1 MIKRT
6 LKLFVSLT
14 LAVFLLLSVPIL
26 SVGCASG
33 GGEQSQTPKGV
44 LTINV
49 LPSNAVIGLQEFPF
63 PTYTAV
69 SASGDDISA
78 LVEITGSSAAVIDRE
93 SGKAVFK
100 EDGAHTLTYSVVDPA
115 TGERMAHSIT
125 VQRYRQ
131 LFSFCDLGGELSQ
144 YATASEQFAVSVNSG
159 QGVGVFNLPASD
171 LYYAETYINATT
183 ATAFSVGMSHVE
195 FLGDGAHSWLA
206 SLISATDGMKNKFYV
221 ESGGLTEVFGASSS
235 TGLSVGQGFKYAVA
249 RKGNVFYAFVNDKL
263 VGKYVNTALAE
274 KMTIPA
280 ILTVAKDGGDFVSAG
295 GVKFMQIDYCD
306 GNIAQEK
313 ITELLD
319 GKLGSDIEIDVGD
332 TNWGDY
338 DEPLN

>member
-33 GGEQSQTPKGV
+33 GGESQPPKGV
-44 LTINV
+44 LTVNATA
-49 LPSNAVIGLQEFPF
+49 LNAVVGLQEFLL

-78 LVEITGSSAAVIDRE
+78 LVEITGGQAVVIDRE

-115 TGERMAHSIT
+115 TGVRMAYSVT

-131 LFSFCDLGGELSQ
+131 LFSFCNLGGELSQ
-144 YATASEQFAVSVNSG
+144 YATASEQYAVSVNSG

-171 LYYAETYINATT
+171 LYYAEAYINATT
-183 ATAFSVGMSHVE
+183 ATEFSAGMSHVE
-195 FLGDGAHSWLA
+195 FLSDSAHSWLA

-221 ESGGLTEVFGASSS
+221 ESGGLTEVIGASASS
-235 TGLSVGQGFKYAVA
+235 GLSAGQGFKYAVA

-263 VGKYVNTALAE
+263 VGKYVDTALAE

-280 ILTVAKDGGDFVSAG
+280 ILTVAESGGDFVSAG
-295 GVKFMQIDYCD
+295 GVKFTQIDYYD
-306 GNIAQEK
+306 GIAAQEK
-313 ITELLD
+313 ITNLLE

-332 TNWGDY
+332 TNWGEY

>member
-14 LAVFLLLSVPIL
+14 LALFLLLSIPLL

-33 GGEQSQTPKGV
+33 GGESQTPKGILSV
-44 LTINV
+44 SNV
-49 LPSNAVIGLQEFPF
+49 VSCAVVGEQEFQL

-69 SASGDDISA
+69 SANGDDISA
-78 LVEITGSSAAVIDRE
+78 LVEITGGRAAVIDRG
-93 SGKAVFK
+93 SGKVVFK

-115 TGERMAHSIT
+115 TGERMVHSIT

-131 LFSFCDLGGELSQ
+131 LFSFCDLGGDLSQ
-144 YATASEQFAVSVNSG
+144 HATASEQYATSVNSG

-171 LYYAETYINATT
+171 LYYAEAYINATT
-183 ATAFSVGMSHVE
+183 ATEFGAGMSHVE
-195 FLGDGAHSWLA
+195 FLGDGAHSMLA
-206 SLISATDGMKNKFYV
+206 SMISATDGMKNKFYV
-221 ESGGLTEVFGASSS
+221 ESGGLTEVIGACASS
-235 TGLSVGQGFKYAVA
+235 GLSVGQGFKYAVA
-249 RKGNVFYAFVNDKL
+249 RNGNVFYAFVNDKL
-263 VGKYVNTALAE
+263 VGKYVDTALAE

-280 ILTVAKDGGDFVSAG
+280 ILTVAKSGGDFVAAG
-295 GVKFMQIDYCD
+295 GVKFTQIDYYD
-306 GNIAQEK
+306 GSEAQEK
-313 ITELLD
+313 ITNLLD

-332 TNWGDY
+332 TNWGEY